1 MAIDK
6 ARIAKNT
13 FFLYSRMLILMGI
26 SLFTVKIVL
35 KALGAV
41 DYGIYNVVGGVVFL
55 FSFVYS
61 TFTNAAQRFFSYEIG
76 NKNADKLKKIFSL
89 HIILFLWLSL
99 GIVLLAETIGI
110 WFINTQLVI
119 PAERLCAANWVFQ
132 FSIFAFILQL
142 LSVPYNALIISHEKM
157 HAFAY
162 ISIVEGGCKFL
173 VAILLLHSG
182 GDKLIIYSILMFVI
196 SVIITFSYY
205 IYCRMKFK
213 ESNYSFYWN
222 KEQAF
227 KIVTFSGWHFLGSV
241 SSIFKGQ
248 GINILL
254 NMFFNP
260 VVNAARA
267 IAFQVDGAI
276 MSLSNNF
283 FLATRPQVYMLYGA
297 GKVHEMNDL
306 IIQSTRYC
314 FYLLL
319 FFAMP
324 LFLEASYI
332 LHLWLENVPDYTVLF
347 LQLVIVCSLVD
358 STNSPAIA
366 CALAT
371 NKIRTFELV
380 QGGLTIMNLPI
391 SYIFLKQGCTPQVTL
406 YVSLFISLL
415 ILVIRTIVLNKLT
428 GLSIIKYFRAVA
440 GMFIVA
446 ALSFIFPF
454 IVKLFSSDGSIVSFL
469 LVGGSSCISFII
481 CVWNL
486 GLSKAERYK
495 IGASI
500 KSRINK
506 RR

>member
-1 MAIDK
+1 
-6 ARIAKNT
+6 
-13 FFLYSRMLILMGI
+13 
-26 SLFTVKIVL
+26 
-35 KALGAV
+35 
-41 DYGIYNVVGGVVFL
+41 
-55 FSFVYS
+55 
-61 TFTNAAQRFFSYEIG
+61 
-76 NKNADKLKKIFSL
+76 
-89 HIILFLWLSL
+89 
-99 GIVLLAETIGI
+99 
-110 WFINTQLVI
+110 
-119 PAERLCAANWVFQ
+119 
-132 FSIFAFILQL
+132 
-142 LSVPYNALIISHEKM
+142 
-157 HAFAY
+157 
-162 ISIVEGGCKFL
+162 
-173 VAILLLHSG
+173 
-182 GDKLIIYSILMFVI
+182 
-196 SVIITFSYY
+196 
-205 IYCRMKFK
+205 
-213 ESNYSFYWN
+213 
-222 KEQAF
+222 
-227 KIVTFSGWHFLGSV
+227 
-241 SSIFKGQ
+241 
-248 GINILL
+248 
-254 NMFFNP
+254 
-260 VVNAARA
+260 
-267 IAFQVDGAI
+267 

>member
-1 MAIDK
+1 MIINRAK
-6 ARIAKNT
+6 IAKNT
-13 FFLYSRMLILMGI
+13 IFLYFRMLILMGI

-35 KALGAV
+35 NTLGAV

-76 NKNADKLKKIFSL
+76 CENADKLKKVFSL

-99 GIVLLAETIGI
+99 GVVLLAETVGI
-110 WFINTQLVI
+110 WFVNTQLVI
-119 PAERLCAANWVFQ
+119 PAERLYAANWVFQ
-132 FSIFAFILQL
+132 FSIFTFIFQL

-162 ISIVEGGCKFL
+162 ISIVEGGCKLIAAIFL
-173 VAILLLHSG
+173 LYSG
-182 GDKLIIYSILMFVI
+182 SDKLIIYSILMFVI
-196 SVIITFSYY
+196 SSLITFSYY
-205 IYCRMKFK
+205 IYCRIKFK

-222 KEQAF
+222 KSQAY
-227 KIVTFSGWHFLGSV
+227 KIVTFSGWHFLGSI

-260 VVNAARA
+260 VVNAARV
-267 IAFQVDGAI
+267 IAFQMDGAI

-283 FLATRPQVYMLYGA
+283 FQATCPQIYMLYGA
-297 GKVHEMNDL
+297 GRVREMNDL

-319 FFAMP
+319 FFAIP

-380 QGGLTIMNLPI
+380 QGGLTIMNFPV
-391 SYIFLKQGCTPQVTL
+391 SYIFLKQGFAPQVTL
-406 YVSLFISLL
+406 YVSIFISLL
-415 ILVIRTIVLNKLT
+415 ILIIRTIVLNKLT
-428 GLSIIKYFRAVA
+428 GLSISNYFRAVA
-440 GMFIVA
+440 GMFGVA
-446 ALSFIFPF
+446 TLSFIFPF
-454 IVKLFSSDGSIVSFL
+454 IVKLFSSDGGIVSFL
-469 LVGGSSCISFII
+469 LVGGSSCISFTI

-506 RR
+506 RI

>member
-1 MAIDK
+1 
-6 ARIAKNT
+6 
-13 FFLYSRMLILMGI
+13 ML
-26 SLFTVKIVL
+26 
-35 KALGAV
+35 
-41 DYGIYNVVGGVVFL
+41 
-55 FSFVYS
+55 
-61 TFTNAAQRFFSYEIG
+61 
-76 NKNADKLKKIFSL
+76 
-89 HIILFLWLSL
+89 
-99 GIVLLAETIGI
+99 LLI
-110 WFINTQLVI
+110 
-119 PAERLCAANWVFQ
+119 
-132 FSIFAFILQL
+132 
-142 LSVPYNALIISHEKM
+142 
-157 HAFAY
+157 
-162 ISIVEGGCKFL
+162 L

-196 SVIITFSYY
+196 SVLITFSYY